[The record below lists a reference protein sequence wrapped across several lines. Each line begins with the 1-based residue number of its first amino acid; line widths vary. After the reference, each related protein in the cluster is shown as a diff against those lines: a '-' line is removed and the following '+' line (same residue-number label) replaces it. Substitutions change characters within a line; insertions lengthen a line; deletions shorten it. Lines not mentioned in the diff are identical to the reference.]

1 MMVIGAI
8 AAMAVTYITSIK
20 AVFGPHLLVGLG
32 MTAMIA
38 VSASLSPLCKRGQL
52 GTLHPIVLNSAL

>member
-1 MMVIGAI
+1 MVIGAI
-8 AAMAVTYITSIK
+8 AAGCLTSIIK

-38 VSASLSPLCKRGQL
+38 VSASLSLYARAKL
-52 GTLHPIVLNSAL
+52 DVTPILFDSAL